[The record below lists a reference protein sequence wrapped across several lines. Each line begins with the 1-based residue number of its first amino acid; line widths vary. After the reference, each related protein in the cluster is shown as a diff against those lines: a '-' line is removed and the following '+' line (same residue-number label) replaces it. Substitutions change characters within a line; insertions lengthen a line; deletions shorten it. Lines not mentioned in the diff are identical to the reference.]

1 MKFDNVS
8 FSKEGFDKFKTLTK
22 EKQIEK
28 LANMLNPKEE
38 ERAKVLLK
46 NTPNGGDI
54 VQGNEPKTD
63 SDNASGLAGGNG
75 GNNPIPAEGTETSQ
89 KKRVPKRR

>member
-8 FSKEGFDKFKTLTK
+8 FSKEGFEKFKTLTK

-28 LANMLNPKEE
+28 LANMLNPKDE

-46 NTPNGGDI
+46 NVPY
-54 VQGNEPKTD
+54 D
-63 SDNASGLAGGNG
+63 SKSDDRETSDDNASGVGKQYADSDNVR
-75 GNNPIPAEGTETSQ
+75 PET
-89 KKRVPKRR
+89 KGRKNKRVS